1 MKTKVTIW
9 LVTVAQFAMS
19 DRDLYNDVRR
29 HDSEE
34 DALKDFYT
42 TKQWLTDYASRPENE
57 DGSFGGRTFE
67 YELREDV
74 HATTK
79 DPWATVWR
87 NTDVLEEL
95 FRGEV
100 RLIRQEFEIDVPI
113 VLDAKDIRQ
122 IRIITNDD

>member
-1 MKTKVTIW
+1 MADG
-9 LVTVAQFAMS
+9 LC
-19 DRDLYNDVRR
+19 
-29 HDSEE
+29 
-34 DALKDFYT
+34 
-42 TKQWLTDYASRPENE
+42 LTSGEENE

-79 DPWATVWR
+79 DSWATVWR
-87 NTDVLEEL
+87 NTDIPEEL

-100 RLIRQEFEIDVPI
+100 RMIRQEFEVDVPI